1 MSVRLCVSVLVS
13 VCMHVH
19 ACFCVYASVGE
30 CVCMFVWVQ
39 DNVGL
44 RLTGLLQESG
54 APRPVAG
61 EDVLYCLLV
70 LLLVLW
76 LLRDRV
82 VQEPPDER

>member
-1 MSVRLCVSVLVS
+1 MSVRLCVSVLLS

-19 ACFCVYASVGE
+19 ACFCVCASVGE